1 MSAATPNLTQLLT
14 TTRRRLQLELLVRVS
29 AHALAGTVPL
39 VIGAYVGSRLL
50 QLPDAAWLW
59 PAGAITLGLIGLTA
73 FDVWRRWPSYAEAA
87 RAADGQFGTAELF
100 ASAWDAR
107 GQDGIVAQALRE
119 RAEQSALAQGTKLI
133 RLALRQPL
141 TILALSL
148 VMTLTAWQLIPL
160 SEPNGVMPLVATSPG
175 ASLDLRD
182 DVLAV
187 AELLERRAGEED
199 DAFVAAIAKSLFGLA
214 DTADIETSD
223 AALLAEGLAELR
235 DYARAA
241 MDTWDGRD
249 SAPLAEII
257 DQLVERA
264 EMAAGTAT
272 GRSMP
277 FENSSGTPETALE
290 SKSLRETIEMLGEA
304 ESSAQGMGQGED
316 YAQED
321 AGYDYDQ
328 MPVDA
333 LAAQSDERASP
344 STTTGAPAAPSDEAS
359 GGASAMAGD
368 GTGELEGA
376 GQLGAELTFEDAPEL
391 ALDSLDR
398 GEGLRVEEFILPETQ
413 ELLRL
418 DAADPLLGDHWV
430 RQNEAE
436 VSRRAMGASD
446 RAVAS
451 RYRLMLRDGV
461 TP

>member
-29 AHALAGTVPL
+29 AHALAGIAPL
-39 VIGAYVGSRLL
+39 VIGGYVGGRLL

-59 PAGAITLGLIGLTA
+59 SAGGITLGVIGLTA
-73 FDVWRRWPSYAEAA
+73 LNVWRRWPSYAEAA
-87 RAADGQFGTAELF
+87 RAADGQFESAELF

-107 GQDGIVAQALRE
+107 GQEGIVAQALRE
-119 RAEQSALAQGTKLI
+119 RAEQSAIAQGTKPI

-141 TILALSL
+141 TILALSS
-148 VMTLTAWQLIPL
+148 VVTLAAWQLIPL
-160 SEPNGVMPLVATSPG
+160 PEPNGARPLVATSPG

-199 DAFVAAIAKSLFGLA
+199 DAFVASIAKSLQALA
-214 DTADIETSD
+214 DATDTETGD
-223 AALLAEGLAELR
+223 TALLAEGIAELR
-235 DYARAA
+235 DYATAA
-241 MDTWDGRD
+241 MDTWDGQD
-249 SAPLAEII
+249 SAPLAEIF
-257 DQLVERA
+257 DELVDRA

-272 GRSMP
+272 GKSMP
-277 FENSSGTPETALE
+277 SVNSSGTSETAFE
-290 SKSLRETIEMLGEA
+290 TKSLREKIEMLGEA
-304 ESSAQGMGQGED
+304 ESSAQSMGQGDD
-316 YAQED
+316 YAEED

-333 LAAQSDERASP
+333 LAAQTDEQASP

-368 GTGELEGA
+368 GTGELEGV

-391 ALDSLDR
+391 ALDSQDR

-413 ELLRL
+413 ELLL
-418 DAADPLLGDHWV
+418 MDAADPLLGDHWEH
-430 RQNEAE
+430 QDEAE

-451 RYRLMLRDGV
+451 RYQLMLRDGV